1 MFNYL
6 LVLFFKRYVLKTP
19 KEKMPKTMPIK
30 IDAEGKNVE
39 GKNIEM
45 KKRRMK
51 KMSN

>member
-1 MFNYL
+1 MS
-6 LVLFFKRYVLKTP
+6 
-19 KEKMPKTMPIK
+19 KEKMPKTMSKK

-45 KKRRMK
+45 EKRRMK